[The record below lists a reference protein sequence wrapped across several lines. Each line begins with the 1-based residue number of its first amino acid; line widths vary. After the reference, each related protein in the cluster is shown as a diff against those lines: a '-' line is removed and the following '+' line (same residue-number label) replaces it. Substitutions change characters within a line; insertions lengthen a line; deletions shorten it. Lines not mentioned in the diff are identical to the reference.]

1 MHKINLK
8 MEDLFENKNLS
19 SWVDKLLSY
28 GKNSFSVD
36 DVKKEFPAQS
46 RVAIRRSLNR
56 LTVKNKII
64 SVYKSFYLI
73 IPPQY
78 YSKGILPPALFIDK
92 LMNYVGKPYYVGL
105 LSSASL
111 YGASH
116 QQPQEYFVI
125 TDFPAMRPTIK
136 KGIIINYISR
146 RKIPEFLLE
155 TSKTDSGYIKVSS
168 PVLTALDLIQFEKR
182 IGGLNRAS
190 AVLSELADEIKP
202 ENLNDDLL
210 KASQV
215 KSIQRLGYI
224 FENVIMRK
232 ELADVLYEQCIKS
245 KIVFYRTA
253 LKNSAR
259 LKGYMFDK
267 KWKIIVN
274 IKIETEL

>member
-1 MHKINLK
+1 MVNLH
-8 MEDLFENKNLS
+8 ENKYLS
-19 SWVDKLLSY
+19 SWIDRLLSY

-46 RVAIRRSLNR
+46 LVAIRRSLNR
-56 LTVKNKII
+56 LTNKNKII
-64 SVYKSFYLI
+64 SVYKGFYLI

-136 KGIIINYISR
+136 KGIKINYLSR
-146 RKIPEFLLE
+146 RIIPGFLLE
-155 TSKTDSGYIKVSS
+155 TRKTDSGYIKVSS
-168 PVLTALDLIQFEKR
+168 PELTALDLIQFEKR
-182 IGGLNRAS
+182 IGGLNRA
-190 AVLSELADEIKP
+190 ATVLSELVNEIKP
-202 ENLNDDLL
+202 EKLNREFL

-215 KSIQRLGYI
+215 KTVQRLGYI
-224 FENVIMRK
+224 FENVIFKR
-232 ELADVLYEQCIKS
+232 ELADVLYEQCLKS
-245 KIVFYRTA
+245 KIKFFRTA
-253 LKNSAR
+253 LKNSTG
-259 LKGYMFDK
+259 LKGYKFDR
-267 KWKIIVN
+267 KWKIIDN
-274 IKIETEL
+274 IKIETES